1 MSEQAI
7 LNKSTQKN
15 KFGKV
20 FNDKN
25 ETSIYSIRNYEN
37 TEQIINN
44 KNRALSPPPE
54 KVIIKDLLTNR
65 VYNSWYSLLHSEEKE
80 SAVKSL
86 LTSPPSPN
94 ITPTHTSIPMN
105 TPIFLPNQNKSIF
118 NIRDPITNNTY
129 TNWTDWLLADDTQ
142 PLEIIEENKC
152 NPFPEFNF

>member
-1 MSEQAI
+1 MSKQAI
-7 LNKSTQKN
+7 LNKSTHKI

-25 ETSIYSIRNYEN
+25 ETSIYSIRDYEN

-44 KNRALSPPPE
+44 KKRALSPPPE
-54 KVIIKDLLTNR
+54 KVIIKDLFTNR

-80 SAVKSL
+80 PAVKPL
-86 LTSPPSPN
+86 LTSPPSPE
-94 ITPTHTSIPMN
+94 ITPSIPMN

-142 PLEIIEENKC
+142 PPEIIKEDKC
-152 NPFPEFNF
+152 NSFPEFNF